1 MFVSFLMP
9 HVDRGAGPLFHLIM
23 LLQMSRFTPEDICF
37 IGDDAYFAEEHVPF
51 GETLALGTIEFT
63 CVDQERFRAYRK
75 ATIPFDAVAPLYA
88 GGRSHLDAFRD
99 LLTGVQ
105 PALVTA
111 LGAALETLSVAP
123 QEIEA
128 FLTWANCPSLSALA
142 AGIGKPVIHNELGP
156 FRGPS
161 YQDTVYF
168 DFQGVNGNTTPSI
181 AWHDRAALAAQLDGV
196 SLLSSSELRSL
207 LYRGTDP
214 EALETGQQQA
224 QEAAP
229 EEIQEEGQVES
240 QEEDQAE
247 ALEEVQKEIAEV
259 VPAEAQAETQE
270 AAEEEV
276 PEAARRY
283 AVGVALQVEDD
294 SNTLAYGRG
303 YDAIRLLYQALRNRS
318 PEQVLVRSHPG
329 ARLAYRGGLGD
340 TDTSPSSLAF
350 LQRIGH
356 LLTINSSVA
365 AEAALWNVPYTT
377 LGDTPFAV
385 MSTPLETSADTGA
398 AAPAVP
404 DQGMDTPLPA
414 HATAESGSA
423 PDPLLNALMLGYL
436 VPGALLFDPGY
447 YRWRIAGA
455 TLGACIARHLDT
467 LRRDGADGRE
477 ESLPGLAGA
486 EAALGAGT
494 PHRNAALWSASRSLT
509 RTIAALEV
517 QAAGLAE
524 QLSAAISERDKNW
537 EERCWFQ
544 TNLQSVEQEIE
555 PLRTEHDTLRL
566 AFAKLQGE
574 ADVLRQGI
582 ETAREQAAAAQASVA
597 LALKAQLSAADAF
610 TAEAQAL
617 RVRHGEMEQ
626 AVVAQQ
632 ARLDAAFKAE
642 AQALQARHGE
652 MEQSLAAV
660 QRRLGELAGELGQS
674 RTRQATAEA
683 QSSALLDELHRT
695 QRERIDALA
704 RGPMPGR

>member
-23 LLQMSRFTPEDICF
+23 LLQMSRFAPEDICF
-37 IGDDAYFAEEHVPF
+37 IGDDACFAEEHVPF

-105 PALVTA
+105 APLVTA

-128 FLTWANCPSLSALA
+128 FLTWANCPSLSSLA
-142 AGIGKPVIHNELGP
+142 AGLGKPVIHNELGP

-168 DFQGVNGNTTPSI
+168 DFQGVNGNTTPST
-181 AWHDRAALAAQLDGV
+181 AWHDHAALAAELDGV
-196 SLLSSSELRSL
+196 ALLPGGELRSL
-207 LYRGTDP
+207 LYRGTVP
-214 EALETGQQQA
+214 EV

-229 EEIQEEGQVES
+229 EETREEEQEDSQQEAQVES
-240 QEEDQAE
+240 
-247 ALEEVQKEIAEV
+247 LEEAR
-259 VPAEAQAETQE
+259 
-270 AAEEEV
+270 EEV
-276 PEAARRY
+276 PEAASEEAGEPAAEETSQEAPQDVAGAARRY

-303 YDAIRLLYQALRNRS
+303 YDAIRLLYQALRNQA

-340 TDTSPSSLAF
+340 TDASPSSLAF

-377 LGDTPFAV
+377 LGDTPFSV
-385 MSTPLETSADTGA
+385 MSRPLETSGDVGA
-398 AAPAVP
+398 AAPVLP
-404 DQGMDTPLPA
+404 DQGADAPLQP
-414 HATAESGSA
+414 HEAEADSV

-436 VPGALLFDPGY
+436 VPSALLFDPEY

-455 TLGACIARHLDT
+455 SLGACIARHLET
-467 LRRDGADGRE
+467 LRRDIVDEGAD
-477 ESLPGLAGA
+477 SLPGLAGT
-486 EAALGAGT
+486 EAALGAGV
-494 PHRNAALWSASRSLT
+494 PHQNAALWSASRSLT
-509 RTIAALEV
+509 RTIAALDV
-517 QAAGLAE
+517 QVAALAQ

-574 ADVLRQGI
+574 ADVLRQEMYI
-582 ETAREQAAAAQASVA
+582 AREQSAAAQASVA
-597 LALKAQLSAADAF
+597 LALKAQLAAADAF

-617 RVRHGEMEQ
+617 RVRHGEMER

-632 ARLDAAFKAE
+632 ARLDETFKAE

-652 MEQSLAAV
+652 MEQALAAV
-660 QRRLGELAGELGQS
+660 QHRLDALAGELGQS
-674 RTRQATAEA
+674 RIRQATAEA

>member
-51 GETLALGTIEFT
+51 GETLALGTIEFA
-63 CVDQERFRAYRK
+63 CVDQERFRSYRK
-75 ATIPFDAVAPLYA
+75 TTIPFDAVAPLYA
-88 GGRSHLDAFRD
+88 DGRSHLDAFRD

-111 LGAALETLSVAP
+111 LGTALETLAVAP

-142 AGIGKPVIHNELGP
+142 AGLAKPVIHNELGP

-168 DFQGVNGNTTPSI
+168 DFQGVNGNTTPST
-181 AWHDRAALAAQLDGV
+181 AWHDRAALAAQLDGAP
-196 SLLSSSELRSL
+196 LLSSGELRSL

-214 EALETGQQQA
+214 GAPEEGQEQA

-229 EEIQEEGQVES
+229 EETREEGQEES
-240 QEEDQAE
+240 QEEAQVEVPGE
-247 ALEEVQKEIAEV
+247 AQEELNKAAPEEV
-259 VPAEAQAETQE
+259 EARTREE
-270 AAEEEV
+270 ASEDAT
-276 PEAARRY
+276 EAARRY
-283 AVGVALQVEDD
+283 PVGVALQVEDD

-303 YDAIRLLYQALRNRS
+303 YDAIRLLYQALRNQS
-318 PEQVLVRSHPG
+318 PGQVLVRSHPG

-340 TDTSPSSLAF
+340 TDASPSSLAF

-385 MSTPLETSADTGA
+385 LSRPLEMSTDTGA
-398 AAPAVP
+398 AASALP
-404 DQGMDTPLPA
+404 DQGADAPPQA
-414 HATAESGSA
+414 SEAAGPGNA

-436 VPGALLFDPGY
+436 VPGALLFDPEY

-455 TLGACIARHLDT
+455 SLGACIALHLET
-467 LRRDGADGRE
+467 LRRDAADERE
-477 ESLPGLAGA
+477 ESLPGLAGT
-486 EAALGAGT
+486 EAALGAGV
-494 PHRNAALWSASRSLT
+494 PHRNAAVWSASRSLT
-509 RTIAALEV
+509 RTVAVLEV
-517 QAAGLAE
+517 QVAELAE
-524 QLSAAISERDKNW
+524 QLSAAVSERDKNW

-555 PLRTEHDTLRL
+555 PLRKEHDTLRL

-574 ADVLRQGI
+574 ADVLRQ
-582 ETAREQAAAAQASVA
+582 EMKTAREQSAAAQASVA
-597 LALKAQLSAADAF
+597 LALKAQLAAANAF
-610 TAEAQAL
+610 T
-617 RVRHGEMEQ
+617 
-626 AVVAQQ
+626 
-632 ARLDAAFKAE
+632 AE
-642 AQALQARHGE
+642 AQALQARHE
-652 MEQSLAAV
+652 EIEQSLAAV
-660 QRRLGELAGELGQS
+660 QRRLDELAGELGQS

-704 RGPMPGR
+704 RGPVPGR